1 MSKTSSYRMSQRMFQ
16 VIHCLLITAQLLRH
30 CWYVKTRQV
39 WVNQRAEGRVLVVV
53 SKNMHKLIQGPS
65 CKLPYFPR
73 SAVNFLEKNGS
84 SLLPD
89 LGCALGASPLLHP
102 PKAGTGVKGQKSQA
116 EPSLYDTCYPPSKK
130 MSGESSVPDITGAA
144 WMILGVSKRWEYL
157 FFHLLLTSRTH
168 VQIF

>member
-1 MSKTSSYRMSQRMFQ
+1 MFQ
-16 VIHCLLITAQLLRH
+16 VIHCLLITAQFRRH

-53 SKNMHKLIQGPS
+53 SKHMHKFFQGPS

-84 SLLPD
+84 CLLSD

-102 PKAGTGVKGQKSQA
+102 PKAGTKSQKSQA
-116 EPSLYDTCYPPSKK
+116 EPSLHDAFCPPSKN
-130 MSGESSVPDITGAA
+130 MPCESSVPGSTGAA
-144 WMILGVSKRWEYL
+144 WIILGISKRWDYL

-168 VQIF
+168 LQIFWPLFLHQAPKLQ